1 MKHIQNNHDKLF
13 INLFY
18 RKRVR
23 VSTYRKFIHNPS
35 KYPNIN
41 GYLLNRFNDIEENDT
56 YLEIINRILYKI
68 ESKPKCKICN
78 NYAKYSGI
86 KPLMYYNCCCQSH
99 TSKYAIMIGQKT
111 CLKKYGVKYVVQL
124 KEVKEKSKQTCLEK
138 YGVTNGGGSK
148 QALEKIKETIKEKYG
163 TEFFYQSNHFKEK
176 SKQTCLE
183 KYGVTNGGGSKQAL
197 EKIKE
202 TNLKRRGVEYVFQ
215 DKDIREKMRESL
227 IKKYGVD
234 HNLKSKEIQEI
245 IKQTNLKL
253 YGCENPMQN
262 EAIIQKGIDTKRKN
276 HTFNVSKPE
285 EELYLY
291 IKEKI
296 PSVIRQYQDYRYSWS
311 DKLNRIHHYLCDFYI
326 PELDL
331 FIEFNGFPCHGPH
344 SYNPDSKE
352 DQELVKKWKLRYKN
366 GKHPLYKRM
375 INGWTIS
382 DVKKRK
388 IAKENNLNYYEFWTL
403 EEAKKFIDNLKIYPE
418 D

>member
-111 CLKKYGVKYVVQL
+111 CLKKYGVKYVVQS

-215 DKDIREKMRESL
+215 DKYIREKMRESL

-352 DQELVKKWKLRYKN
+352 DQELVEKWKLRYKN

>member
-111 CLKKYGVKYVVQL
+111 CLKKYGVKYVVQS

-148 QALEKIKETIKEKYG
+148 QALEKIKETIKEKYC

-352 DQELVKKWKLRYKN
+352 DQELVEKWKLHYKN

>member
-111 CLKKYGVKYVVQL
+111 CLKKYGVKYVVQS

-148 QALEKIKETIKEKYG
+148 QALEKMKETIKEKYG

-197 EKIKE
+197 EKMKE

-352 DQELVKKWKLRYKN
+352 DQELVEKWKSNYKD
-366 GKHPLYKRM
+366 GKHPLYKKM

-403 EEAKKFIDNLKIYPE
+403 EEAKKFIDNLKIYSE

>member
-111 CLKKYGVKYVVQL
+111 CLKKYGVKYVVQS

-148 QALEKIKETIKEKYG
+148 QALEKMKETIKEKYG

-197 EKIKE
+197 EKMKE

-352 DQELVKKWKLRYKN
+352 DQELVEKWKSNYKD
-366 GKHPLYKRM
+366 GKHPLYKKM

>member
-111 CLKKYGVKYVVQL
+111 CLKKYGVKYVVQS

-148 QALEKIKETIKEKYG
+148 QALEKMKETIKEKYG

-197 EKIKE
+197 EKMKE

-344 SYNPDSKE
+344 SYNSDSKE
-352 DQELVKKWKLRYKN
+352 DQELVEKWKLRYKK

>member
-111 CLKKYGVKYVVQL
+111 CLKKYGVKYVVQS

-296 PSVIRQYQDYRYSWS
+296 PSVIRQYQDYRYTWS

-352 DQELVKKWKLRYKN
+352 DQELVEKWKLRYKN

>member
-99 TSKYAIMIGQKT
+99 TSKYAIIIGQKT
-111 CLKKYGVKYVVQL
+111 CLKKYGVKYVVQS

-197 EKIKE
+197 EKMKE

-234 HNLKSKEIQEI
+234 HNLKSKEIQKI

-352 DQELVKKWKLRYKN
+352 DQELVEKWKLRYKN

>member
-41 GYLLNRFNDIEENDT
+41 GYLLNRFNDIEKNDT

-68 ESKPKCKICN
+68 ENKPKCKICN

-111 CLKKYGVKYVVQL
+111 CLKKYGVKYVVQS

-163 TEFFYQSNHFKEK
+163 TEFFYQSNYFKEK

-352 DQELVKKWKLRYKN
+352 DQELVEKWKLRYKN

-403 EEAKKFIDNLKIYPE
+403 EKAKKFIDNLKIYPE

>member
-41 GYLLNRFNDIEENDT
+41 GYLLNRFNDIEKNDT

-111 CLKKYGVKYVVQL
+111 CLKKYGVKYVVQS

-352 DQELVKKWKLRYKN
+352 DQELVEKWKLRYKN

-388 IAKENNLNYYEFWTL
+388 IAKENNLNYYEFWAL

>member
-111 CLKKYGVKYVVQL
+111 CLKKYGVKYVVQS

-148 QALEKIKETIKEKYG
+148 QALEKMKETIKQKYG

-197 EKIKE
+197 EKMKE

-227 IKKYGVD
+227 IRKYGVD

-352 DQELVKKWKLRYKN
+352 DQELVEKWKLRYKN
-366 GKHPLYKRM
+366 GKHPLYKKM

>member
-111 CLKKYGVKYVVQL
+111 CLKKYGVKYVVQS

-148 QALEKIKETIKEKYG
+148 QALEKM
-163 TEFFYQSNHFKEK
+163 
-176 SKQTCLE
+176 
-183 KYGVTNGGGSKQAL
+183 
-197 EKIKE
+197 KE

-311 DKLNRIHHYLCDFYI
+311 DKLNRIHYYLCDFYI

-352 DQELVKKWKLRYKN
+352 DQELVEKWKSNYKD
-366 GKHPLYKRM
+366 GKHPLYKKM

>member
-111 CLKKYGVKYVVQL
+111 CLKKYGVKYVVQS

-148 QALEKIKETIKEKYG
+148 QALEKMKETIKEKYG

-197 EKIKE
+197 EKMKE

-227 IKKYGVD
+227 IRKYGVD

-262 EAIIQKGIDTKRKN
+262 EVIIQKGIDTKRKN

-352 DQELVKKWKLRYKN
+352 DQELVEKWKLRYKN
-366 GKHPLYKRM
+366 GKHPLYKKM

>member
-111 CLKKYGVKYVVQL
+111 CLKKYGVKYVVQS

-352 DQELVKKWKLRYKN
+352 DKELVEKWKLSYKN

-403 EEAKKFIDNLKIYPE
+403 EEAKKFIDNLKIYPR

>member
-111 CLKKYGVKYVVQL
+111 CLKKYGVKYVVQS

-215 DKDIREKMRESL
+215 DKSIREKMRESL

-262 EAIIQKGIDTKRKN
+262 EAIIQKGIDTKRKK

-352 DQELVKKWKLRYKN
+352 DQELVEKWKLRYKD

-403 EEAKKFIDNLKIYPE
+403 EEAKKFIDNLKIYLE
-418 D
+418 N

>member
-111 CLKKYGVKYVVQL
+111 CLKKYGVKYVVQS

-148 QALEKIKETIKEKYG
+148 QALEKMKETIKEKYG

-352 DQELVKKWKLRYKN
+352 DQELVEKWKLRYKN

>member
-111 CLKKYGVKYVVQL
+111 CLKKYGVKYVVQS

-163 TEFFYQSNHFKEK
+163 TEFFYQSNYFKEK

-352 DQELVKKWKLRYKN
+352 DQELVEKWKLRYKN

>member
-111 CLKKYGVKYVVQL
+111 CLKKYGVKYVVQS
-124 KEVKEKSKQTCLEK
+124 KEV
-138 YGVTNGGGSK
+138 
-148 QALEKIKETIKEKYG
+148 
-163 TEFFYQSNHFKEK
+163 KEK

-352 DQELVKKWKLRYKN
+352 DQELVEKWKLRYKN

-403 EEAKKFIDNLKIYPE
+403 KEAKKFISESIQILLCLIICFITFFNCCLSCSFMDFPGKSGLFGRIGFSLE
-418 D
+418 LS

>member
-111 CLKKYGVKYVVQL
+111 CLKKYGVKYVVQS

-352 DQELVKKWKLRYKN
+352 DQELVEKWKLRYKN

>member
-111 CLKKYGVKYVVQL
+111 CLKKYGVKYVVQS

-352 DQELVKKWKLRYKN
+352 DKELVEKWKLSYKN

>member
-68 ESKPKCKICN
+68 ENKPKCKICD

-99 TSKYAIMIGQKT
+99 TSKYAIIIGQKT
-111 CLKKYGVKYVVQL
+111 CLKKYGVKYVVQS

-352 DQELVKKWKLRYKN
+352 DQELVEKWKLRYKN

>member
-35 KYPNIN
+35 KYHNIN

-111 CLKKYGVKYVVQL
+111 CLKKYGVKYVVQS

-148 QALEKIKETIKEKYG
+148 QALEKMKETIKEKYG

-202 TNLKRRGVEYVFQ
+202 TNLKRRGVECVFQ

-352 DQELVKKWKLRYKN
+352 DQELVEKWKLRYKN

>member
-111 CLKKYGVKYVVQL
+111 CLKKYGVKYVVQS
-124 KEVKEKSKQTCLEK
+124 KEVKEKSKQTCLKK

-176 SKQTCLE
+176 SKQTCLK

-215 DKDIREKMRESL
+215 DKGIREKMRESL

-352 DQELVKKWKLRYKN
+352 DQELVEKWKLSYKD

>member
-99 TSKYAIMIGQKT
+99 TSKYAIIIGQKT
-111 CLKKYGVKYVVQL
+111 CLKKYGVKYVVQS

-148 QALEKIKETIKEKYG
+148 QALEKMKETIKEKYG

-197 EKIKE
+197 EKMKE

-352 DQELVKKWKLRYKN
+352 DQELVEKWKLNYKD
-366 GKHPLYKRM
+366 GKHPLYKKM

>member
-111 CLKKYGVKYVVQL
+111 CLKKYGVKYVVQS

-148 QALEKIKETIKEKYG
+148 QALEKMKETIKEKYG

-197 EKIKE
+197 EKMKE

-285 EELYLY
+285 ELYLY

-352 DQELVKKWKLRYKN
+352 DQELVEKWKSNYKD
-366 GKHPLYKRM
+366 GKHPLYKKM

-403 EEAKKFIDNLKIYPE
+403 EEAKKFIDNLKIYSE

>member
-111 CLKKYGVKYVVQL
+111 CLKKYGVKYVVQS

-148 QALEKIKETIKEKYG
+148 QALEKMKETIKEKYG

-197 EKIKE
+197 EKMKE

-352 DQELVKKWKLRYKN
+352 DQELVEKWKLRYKN

>member
-111 CLKKYGVKYVVQL
+111 CLKKYGVKYVVQS

>member
-111 CLKKYGVKYVVQL
+111 CLKKYGVKYVVQS

-148 QALEKIKETIKEKYG
+148 QALEKMKETIKEKYG

-176 SKQTCLE
+176 SKQTCLK

-202 TNLKRRGVEYVFQ
+202 TNIKRRGVEYVFQ

-352 DQELVKKWKLRYKN
+352 DQELVEKWKLCYKN

>member
-111 CLKKYGVKYVVQL
+111 CLKKYGVKYVVQS

-148 QALEKIKETIKEKYG
+148 QALEKMKETIKEKYG

-253 YGCENPMQN
+253 YGCENPIQN

-352 DQELVKKWKLRYKN
+352 DQELVEKWKLRYKN

>member
-111 CLKKYGVKYVVQL
+111 CLKKYGVKYVVQS

-148 QALEKIKETIKEKYG
+148 QALEKMKETIKEKYG

-296 PSVIRQYQDYRYSWS
+296 PSVIKQYQDYRYSWS

-352 DQELVKKWKLRYKN
+352 DQELVEKWKLRYKN

>member
-41 GYLLNRFNDIEENDT
+41 WYLLNRFNDIEENDT

-111 CLKKYGVKYVVQL
+111 CLKKYGVKYVVQS

-148 QALEKIKETIKEKYG
+148 QALEKMKETIKEKYG

-352 DQELVKKWKLRYKN
+352 DQELVEKWKLRYKN

>member
-56 YLEIINRILYKI
+56 YLEIINRILYQI
-68 ESKPKCKICN
+68 ENKPKCKICN

-111 CLKKYGVKYVVQL
+111 CLKKYGVKYVVQS

-215 DKDIREKMRESL
+215 DKAIREKMRESL

-352 DQELVKKWKLRYKN
+352 DQELVEKWKLRYKN

>member
-111 CLKKYGVKYVVQL
+111 CLKKYGVKYVVQS

-148 QALEKIKETIKEKYG
+148 QALEKMKETIKEKYG

-197 EKIKE
+197 EKMKE

-227 IKKYGVD
+227 IRKYGVN

-262 EAIIQKGIDTKRKN
+262 EVIIQKGIDTKRKN

-352 DQELVKKWKLRYKN
+352 DQELVEKWKLRYKN
-366 GKHPLYKRM
+366 GKHPLYKKM

>member
-111 CLKKYGVKYVVQL
+111 CLKKYGVKYVVQS

-148 QALEKIKETIKEKYG
+148 QALEKMKETIKEKYG

-215 DKDIREKMRESL
+215 DKDIKEKMRESL

-352 DQELVKKWKLRYKN
+352 DQELVEKWKLRYKN

>member
-18 RKRVR
+18 GKRVR

-111 CLKKYGVKYVVQL
+111 CLKKYGVKYVVQS
-124 KEVKEKSKQTCLEK
+124 KEVKEKSKQTCLKK

-176 SKQTCLE
+176 SKQTCLK

-215 DKDIREKMRESL
+215 DKGIREKMRESL

-352 DQELVKKWKLRYKN
+352 DQELVEKWKLSYKD

>member
-41 GYLLNRFNDIEENDT
+41 GYLLNICNDIEEKDT

-111 CLKKYGVKYVVQL
+111 CLKKYGVKYVVQS

-352 DQELVKKWKLRYKN
+352 DQELVEKWKLRYKN

>member
-111 CLKKYGVKYVVQL
+111 CLKKYGVKYVVQS

-215 DKDIREKMRESL
+215 DKSIREKMRESL

-262 EAIIQKGIDTKRKN
+262 EAIIQKGIDTKRKK

-291 IKEKI
+291 IKEKF

-352 DQELVKKWKLRYKN
+352 DQELVEKWKLRYKD

-403 EEAKKFIDNLKIYPE
+403 EEAKKFIDNLKIYLE
-418 D
+418 N

>member
-111 CLKKYGVKYVVQL
+111 CLKKYGVKYVVQS

-138 YGVTNGGGSK
+138 YGVKNGGGSK

-183 KYGVTNGGGSKQAL
+183 KYGVTNGGGSKRAL

-352 DQELVKKWKLRYKN
+352 DQELVEKWKLRYKN

>member
-111 CLKKYGVKYVVQL
+111 CLKKYGVKYVVQS

-344 SYNPDSKE
+344 PYNSDSKE
-352 DQELVKKWKLRYKN
+352 DQELVEKWKLCYKG